1 MVAEFT
7 IGRGSKAST
16 GEAFKVLAPHPIWK
30 WVGYI
35 GVLTGF
41 LILGYYSVVA
51 GWTLEYTFQAL
62 TGGFAGKTSAEFITL
77 FQEFSKDPLRPLLW
91 LVVFLLLTHF
101 VVVKGVEKGIERSSK
116 LLMPLL
122 FILIVLL
129 AICSL
134 TLPGANKGVEF
145 LLKPDFSKVTPDV
158 FLGAMGQAF
167 FSLSLGMGCL
177 STYASYFGKE
187 TRLVHTA
194 ASVGLIDTFVAVLA
208 GLVDFHRMRHIAT
221 EDVVTFQNQ
230 SSTIVGK
237 LPFQRRRHIIE
248 MTEIIDSLHGSGNE
262 IAIQIQLQIRTR
274 LGKGKRIIHLELPGV
289 FLIMERQIMKMVQL
303 LLHTLTGQSHLAVPE
318 LADPERN
325 DHPYTELQLV
335 VHVLIPENVFQF
347 RGILIRQLG
356 EIIGHIVTKSQNRI
370 FLLQDINQLPAIRTV
385 RLQGRIAQD
394 NGIRVDR
401 AFLRRHI
408 PIGRI
413 GFVAA
418 YVQLDDVHRIDRIAE
433 CRIRE

>member
-1 MVAEFT
+1 M
-7 IGRGSKAST
+7 
-16 GEAFKVLAPHPIWK
+16 L
-30 WVGYI
+30 
-35 GVLTGF
+35 LF
-41 LILGYYSVVA
+41 LITAELPDKRNR
-51 GWTLEYTFQAL
+51 YT
-62 TGGFAGKTSAEFITL
+62 T
-77 FQEFSKDPLRPLLW
+77 
-91 LVVFLLLTHF
+91 LVVQFP
-101 VVVKGVEKGIERSSK
+101 E
-116 LLMPLL
+116 
-122 FILIVLL
+122 
-129 AICSL
+129 A
-134 TLPGANKGVEF
+134 
-145 LLKPDFSKVTPDV
+145 
-158 FLGAMGQAF
+158 
-167 FSLSLGMGCL
+167 
-177 STYASYFGKE
+177 
-187 TRLVHTA
+187 
-194 ASVGLIDTFVAVLA
+194 AVLA

-237 LPFQRRRHIIE
+237 LPFQCRRHIIE

-385 RLQGRIAQD
+385 RLQGRLPLLY
-394 NGIRVDR
+394 R
-401 AFLRRHI
+401 
-408 PIGRI
+408 
-413 GFVAA
+413 
-418 YVQLDDVHRIDRIAE
+418 
-433 CRIRE
+433 